1 MQTNNNTWNKAS
13 IEPNRLLLFKN
24 SIINRKERI
33 KIIMN
38 IIYPKATEEKEQYLE
53 RYELSME
60 RILDIVNE
68 TTTEDCQIPKKF
80 RDYFHKVSVFLT
92 TLNQV
97 YQKIQNGSFYELA
110 LEELQTINHS
120 LYEDILPESYET
132 SYANPAYA
140 VSTLGQDLGQ
150 LLCLLYTELRGN
162 IVYTFEQRLFYLTI
176 SLELFIEIY
185 NLMEDTY
192 CQPEEIKNAI
202 YYYVSDYSDITMAD
216 RTAAMLDTSYE
227 FATSIIQTADLN
239 DLRYLYYFGEYISR
253 NELETAK
260 HLNGMPKERIA
271 SMAAT
276 YTKGYEKGFA
286 LYNIDLSKKS
296 SVNIRYRLGFEQ
308 IVRKSIEQ
316 FVEMGLKPT
325 IYRAAVSLVHKNSRG
340 IKVGYDSTS
349 PNQQYDY
356 DHRLDEALIF
366 DKALADRKL
375 AQQRHAYEEMKEL
388 ASLYAG
394 PAVIEVFGENPF
406 NPISKPEAAEYT
418 QKQQKIRR
426 EYQAAASLL
435 SNEYIPGDE
444 VSFTIIAYPIPEI
457 GEDYGAIFDETVK
470 VNTLDTT
477 EYEAI
482 QTKII
487 AALDQGTSVTITGRN
502 GNHTQL
508 KVALPPLEQPEK
520 QTNFE
525 NCLADVNIPLGEVF
539 TSPQLEGTCGTL
551 HITEVYLN
559 ELKYIDLSLEIK
571 DGVIDHYTCKNFENE
586 EDNKKFIEQNLLY
599 NHPTL
604 PMGEFA
610 IGTNTTAYAMG
621 QHFGISHLL
630 PILIAEKTGP
640 HFAFGDTCFSH
651 EEELKTYNPD
661 GKQMMAKENAF
672 SALRHTEPEKAY
684 FNCHTD
690 ITIPYHELGDIIMHR
705 PDGTTEAIIQD
716 GRFVLAG
723 TEALNTPL

>member
-1 MQTNNNTWNKAS
+1 
-13 IEPNRLLLFKN
+13 
-24 SIINRKERI
+24 
-33 KIIMN
+33 MN
-38 IIYPKATEEKEQYLE
+38 IIYPKAKEEKEQYME
-53 RYELSME
+53 RYLLSME
-60 RILDIVNE
+60 RIQNISDEIAKG
-68 TTTEDCQIPKKF
+68 DCQIPEKYQ
-80 RDYFHKVSVFLT
+80 DYFHKVSAFLT
-92 TLNQV
+92 MLNRVFEQ
-97 YQKIQNGSFYELA
+97 IQNGSFYELS
-110 LEELQTINHS
+110 LEELQCINRS

-140 VSTLGQDLGQ
+140 VSVLGQDLGH

-162 IVYTFEQRLFYLTI
+162 IIYSFEQRWFYLTT

-185 NLMEDTY
+185 NLIEEPGF
-192 CQPEEIKNAI
+192 QPEEIKNAI
-202 YYYVSDYSDITMAD
+202 YYYVSDYSDVTIAD
-216 RTAAMLDTSYE
+216 RTAAMLDTSHE
-227 FATSIIQTADLN
+227 FAASIIQTADLK
-239 DLRYLYYFGEYISR
+239 DLRYLYYFGEYISK
-253 NELETAK
+253 NELETAQ
-260 HLNGMPKERIA
+260 HLNELSEERITD
-271 SMAAT
+271 MAAT

-308 IVRKSIEQ
+308 IVRKAIGQ
-316 FVEMGLKPT
+316 FAEMGLKPT

-406 NPISKPEAAEYT
+406 NPIAKPEAAEYIP
-418 QKQQKIRR
+418 KQQKLRR
-426 EYQAAASLL
+426 EYQSAASLL

-457 GEDYGAIFDETVK
+457 GENYADIFDETVK

-487 AALDQGTSVTITGRN
+487 AALDQGESVTITGRN

-508 KVALPPLEQPEK
+508 TVALPHLEHPEK

-539 TSPQLEGTCGTL
+539 TSPQLKGTSGTL

-559 ELKYIDLSLEIK
+559 ELKYMDLSLEIT
-571 DGVIDHYTCKNFENE
+571 DGVISDYSCKNFEKE

-621 QHFGISHLL
+621 QRFGISHLL

-690 ITIPYHELGDIIMHR
+690 ITIPYHELGDIIVHR
-705 PDGTTEAIIQD
+705 PDGSTEAILKD
-716 GRFVLAG
+716 GCFVLDG
-723 TEALNTPL
+723 TETLNAPL

>member
-1 MQTNNNTWNKAS
+1 MN
-13 IEPNRLLLFKN
+13 
-24 SIINRKERI
+24 
-33 KIIMN
+33 MN
-38 IIYPKATEEKEQYLE
+38 IIYPKAAEEKEQYME

-60 RILDIVNE
+60 RVRDIVNE
-68 TTTEDCQIPKKF
+68 TTQENCQIPEKY
-80 RDYFHKVSVFLT
+80 RDFFYKVSVFLT
-92 TLNQV
+92 TLDQV
-97 YQKIQNGSFYELA
+97 FQQIQNGSFYELS
-110 LEELQTINHS
+110 LEELQDINHS
-120 LYEDILPESYET
+120 LYEDILPDSYET

-140 VSTLGQDLGQ
+140 VSSFGQDLGQ

-162 IVYTFEQRLFYLTI
+162 IVYIFEQRWFYLTT

-202 YYYVSDYSDITMAD
+202 YYYVSDYSDVTIAD
-216 RTAAMLDTSYE
+216 RTAAMLDTSHE
-227 FATSIIQTADLN
+227 FASSIIRTADLH

-260 HLNGMPKERIA
+260 HLNEMPEERIA
-271 SMAAT
+271 DMAAT
-276 YTKGYEKGFA
+276 YTNGYQKGFA

-316 FVEMGLKPT
+316 FARMGLKPT

-375 AQQRHAYEEMKEL
+375 AQQRHAYEEMKKL
-388 ASLYAG
+388 AGLYAG

-406 NPISKPEAAEYT
+406 TPVSKPEAAEYN

-426 EYQAAASLL
+426 EYQSAASLL

-457 GEDYGAIFDETVK
+457 GENYGAIFDETVK

-487 AALDQGTSVTITGRN
+487 AALDQGESVTITGRN

-559 ELKYIDLSLEIK
+559 ELKYIDLSLDIK
-571 DGVIDHYTCKNFENE
+571 DGVISDYTCKNFEEE

-690 ITIPYHELGDIIMHR
+690 ITIPYHELGDIIVHR
-705 PDGTTEAIIQD
+705 PDGTTKAIIEN
-716 GRFVLAG
+716 GRFVLDG
-723 TEALNTPL
+723 TETLNSPL